1 MLRAGFDPR
10 PVEEGEKAG
19 QSERLRRGDGPWR
32 GEEQQIRRQ
41 QDAGNGMEAQIC
53 EERQLRPVGY
63 DEALV
68 DGAEG
73 PVEDADED
81 FEGCGADGEC
91 VLQAEEAGGCAQV
104 CEDAGGEG
112 EDGEGEADDG
122 EELEVPAVGVVDG
135 VWVVGEVFEGVEEG
149 GEADDLGQELVS

>member
-1 MLRAGFDPR
+1 
-10 PVEEGEKAG
+10 
-19 QSERLRRGDGPWR
+19 
-32 GEEQQIRRQ
+32 
-41 QDAGNGMEAQIC
+41 MEAQIR
-53 EERQLRPVGY
+53 EERQLRPVRY

-81 FEGCGADGEC
+81 LEGGGADGKG
-91 VLQAEEAGGCAQV
+91 VLEAEEGGGCAQV
-104 CEDAGGEG
+104 GEDAGGEG

-135 VWVVGEVFEGVEEG
+135 VWIVGEVFEGVEEG
-149 GEADDLGQELVS
+149 GEANNLG